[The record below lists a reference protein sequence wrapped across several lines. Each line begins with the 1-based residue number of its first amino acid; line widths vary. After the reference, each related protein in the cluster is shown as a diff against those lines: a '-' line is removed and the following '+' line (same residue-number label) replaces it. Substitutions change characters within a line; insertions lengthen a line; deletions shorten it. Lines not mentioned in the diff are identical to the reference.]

1 MRRTALSKERKADGR
16 ETQLPD
22 EPDAVDRIQT
32 STSGFNPLALDKY
45 SDPVYRMRLRAAID
59 ALPEDQRMAL
69 LLDWQGVPFTSN
81 DPDIATVGSFIGCGE
96 QAARQKRD
104 RAREAI
110 RMALEGDDE

>member
-1 MRRTALSKERKADGR
+1 
-16 ETQLPD
+16 
-22 EPDAVDRIQT
+22 
-32 STSGFNPLALDKY
+32 
-45 SDPVYRMRLRAAID
+45 
-59 ALPEDQRMAL
+59 MAF

-110 RMALEGDDE
+110 RIALEGDDQ